1 VVLGSSSSTKAIA
14 TINNDCRD
22 SIPSTTLD
30 KKVID
35 MDIKGTLEQIARE
48 ADFDALEHGSELGE
62 RLLEIER
69 IAQAALSSIAINSVV
84 GLNYED

>member
-1 VVLGSSSSTKAIA
+1 
-14 TINNDCRD
+14 
-22 SIPSTTLD
+22 
-30 KKVID
+30 